1 MRRLWWTFVA
11 ALIGGASA
19 VHAQAQTYP
28 NRTVRIIVP
37 YAAGGGVSI
46 LAQIV
51 GNKMSE
57 LMKQPIVVD
66 NRPGAGGNV
75 GADLV
80 AKSPPDGYT
89 VLLHTNAQA
98 AAPALYRALPFNP
111 VMDFIP
117 VTMVVATQYVI
128 GGSLKHPATTLREL
142 AVDAKARPG
151 ILNYA
156 SSGPGS
162 TLHLLAEMFKAIAG
176 VDIVHIPYRGDASMI
191 TALIANDIQ
200 LAFLPQPNGVTNVKA
215 NLIRG
220 LAATGSN
227 RMDALPN
234 LSTAAEQGFPG
245 FESGGW
251 IGMFVPAG
259 TATDIV
265 LAIQQ
270 TVAQALA
277 APKVRDAI
285 LSSGQEPVGN
295 SSAEFEAQFKAE
307 IDKLAKLIERAQI
320 PKLD

>member
-1 MRRLWWTFVA
+1 
-11 ALIGGASA
+11 
-19 VHAQAQTYP
+19 
-28 NRTVRIIVP
+28 
-37 YAAGGGVSI
+37 
-46 LAQIV
+46 
-51 GNKMSE
+51 
-57 LMKQPIVVD
+57 
-66 NRPGAGGNV
+66 
-75 GADLV
+75 
-80 AKSPPDGYT
+80 
-89 VLLHTNAQA
+89 
-98 AAPALYRALPFNP
+98 
-111 VMDFIP
+111 
-117 VTMVVATQYVI
+117 MVVATQYVI

-151 ILNYA
+151 ILNYG

-162 TLHLLAEMFKAIAG
+162 TLHLLAEMLKAIAR
-176 VDIVHIPYRGDASMI
+176 VDIVHIPYRGDAPMI

-200 LAFLPQPNGVTNVKA
+200 LAFLPQPNGVTNVNA

-220 LAATGSN
+220 LAATGSE
-227 RMDALPN
+227 RMDALPK